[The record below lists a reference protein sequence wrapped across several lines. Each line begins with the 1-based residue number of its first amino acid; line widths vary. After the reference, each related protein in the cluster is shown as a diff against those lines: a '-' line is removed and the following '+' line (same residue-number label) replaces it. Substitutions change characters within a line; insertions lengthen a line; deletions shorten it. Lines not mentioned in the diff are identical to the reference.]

1 MLSFYLSLVDETNEQ
16 DKLVQIYDKYKNLML
31 SVAHEILND
40 TYLAEDAVHNA
51 FIKLSHNLH
60 KIENVDD
67 YKTKGYVATIA
78 RNCAK
83 DVYVKQHKIKEIEY
97 SDAFSFGKPLNKE
110 LPVTVEDK
118 LSEKIKLLPQMY
130 FEVLVFKYYYNH
142 SGKEIASILG
152 ISEGVVY
159 KRIERAKEKLEVLL
173 NEQNQND

>member
-60 KIENVDD
+60 KIEDVDD

-83 DVYVKQHKIKEIEY
+83 NVYVKQHKIKEIEY
-97 SDAFSFGKPLNKE
+97 NDAFSFGKSQNKVIS
-110 LPVTVEDK
+110 LTVEDK

-130 FEVLVFKYYYNH
+130 FEVLVYKYYYKH

-152 ISEGVVY
+152 VSEGVVY
-159 KRIERAKEKLEVLL
+159 KRLERAKQKLEVLI